1 MARGDSQDWLSL
13 GWIVWYPLFAV
24 VAAMVFLSAEEMVE
38 PQRETTPVVATITDS
53 PTWSADFPARVEA
66 LHLRVME
73 APLGARVAREDQQ
86 GAGALRWTHRVLELT
101 VEPERRTEVTAVIA
115 SLRDLDPGVTLVSED
130 RFNGTQV
137 LVGLDGLLTHTI
149 RIYWTDEPMRPRVG
163 LIMAALGDDLQVARE
178 VISLD
183 APIAV
188 AIQPFRP
195 FSAQVA
201 ELAKIFERDVLLDWT
216 GGGQRHGLEAALAT
230 VPGAVGLTLEGA
242 EADDTVVS
250 EAREHGLWV
259 VRAGT
264 DAAGSRVVEMPL
276 EDGTLEA
283 FDSMTRRARS
293 GGAAIGLTDGAPS
306 REAVS
311 KVRGFLSRWEKE
323 EIDVVKVSQLL
334 AAPAT

>member
-1 MARGDSQDWLSL
+1 MARGESQDWLSL
-13 GWIVWYPLFAV
+13 GWIVSYPLLAV
-24 VAAMVFLSAEEMVE
+24 VAAMIFLSAEEMVQ
-38 PQRETTPVVATITDS
+38 PGRDPTAVVATITDS

-66 LHLRVME
+66 LHLRVMD
-73 APLGARVAREDQQ
+73 APLGAHVAREDQQ

-101 VEPERRTEVTAVIA
+101 VDPGRRAEVEAVIA

-137 LVGLDGLLTHTI
+137 IVGLDGLLTHTI
-149 RIYWTDEPMRPRVG
+149 RIYWTDEPVRPRVG
-163 LIMAALGDDLQVARE
+163 LVVTALGDDLQLARE

-183 APIAV
+183 APVAV

-201 ELAKIFERDVLLDWT
+201 ELAKIFEREVLLDWS
-216 GGGQRHGLEAALAT
+216 GGAQRHGLEAALAT
-230 VPGAVGLTLEGA
+230 VPGAVGLTLESS
-242 EADDTVVS
+242 EADEGVVT

-259 VRAGT
+259 VRAGIE
-264 DAAGSRVVEMPL
+264 AAGSRVVEMPL

-283 FDSMTRRARS
+283 FDSVTRRARS

-306 REAVS
+306 REGVS

-334 AAPAT
+334 APPST